1 MITGSP
7 PPRLVGIAIEPEPSY
22 DQPGLGRIVVS
33 QVSGHRGPGAGTF
46 HGRAGRGE
54 FWMLMIMNAFAAAL
68 AGSVPTFGP
77 LLATPWIVGAFAVTT
92 RRLHDMRRSGW
103 WQVAPV
109 LMGLPLFAAI
119 AVLESQGL
127 IEGELAP
134 PQHWVDVTNSFG
146 MLWAISCAA
155 FVFWVAFFP
164 GTRGPN
170 CYGEADTL
178 LA

>member
-1 MITGSP
+1 M
-7 PPRLVGIAIEPEPSY
+7 
-22 DQPGLGRIVVS
+22 S

-54 FWMLMIMNAFAAAL
+54 FWLLMIMNTFAAAL

-77 LLATPWIVGAFAVTT
+77 LLAAPWVIGALAVIT

-103 WQVAPV
+103 WQVTPV
-109 LMGLPLFAAI
+109 LLGLPLLTVI
-119 AVLESQGL
+119 AVLASLGL
-127 IEGELAP
+127 IEGDLP
-134 PQHWVDVTNSFG
+134 TPQYWVNIINAFG
-146 MLWAISCAA
+146 VVWVISCAA
-155 FVFWVAFFP
+155 FFVWVAFLP